1 MTHLPKLTPAEKAA
15 ALKKAQEVRSKRSK
29 MRAKL
34 KSGELTL
41 EKVLAAA
48 KDDEV
53 IARMKVAYLL
63 ESLPRIGRIRSRKLM
78 HDIGIDESRRVQ
90 GLGVRQKEALLE
102 RLAK

>member
-1 MTHLPKLTPAEKAA
+1 
-15 ALKKAQEVRSKRSK
+15 

-41 EKVLAAA
+41 DQVLAAA

-63 ESLPRIGRIRSRKLM
+63 ESLPRIGKIRSRKLM
-78 HDIGIDESRRVQ
+78 QDIGIDESRRVQ
-90 GLGVRQKEALLE
+90 GSV
-102 RLAK
+102 

>member
-1 MTHLPKLTPAEKAA
+1 MTLPKLTPAEKAA
-15 ALKKAQEVRSKRSK
+15 ALKKAQEVRSKRSQ

-41 EKVLAAA
+41 DQVLAAA

-63 ESLPRIGRIRSRKLM
+63 ESLPRIGKIRSRKLM
-78 HDIGIDESRRVQ
+78 QDIGIDESRRVQ
-90 GLGVRQKEALLE
+90 GLGVRQKEALLQ